1 MTVYVVTSKGV
12 VLGVCKTLD
21 IAQETWAGVHKSISL
36 LEVKRDRKWRMI
48 EDNNAEVLAE
58 IEAMQVEEETTHF

>member
-1 MTVYVVTSKGV
+1 MPS
-12 VLGVCKTLD
+12 KTLEMVV
-21 IAQETWAGVHKSISL
+21 ASVRETWSQIHKSISL
-36 LEVKRDRKWRMI
+36 LEVKRNHKWRII